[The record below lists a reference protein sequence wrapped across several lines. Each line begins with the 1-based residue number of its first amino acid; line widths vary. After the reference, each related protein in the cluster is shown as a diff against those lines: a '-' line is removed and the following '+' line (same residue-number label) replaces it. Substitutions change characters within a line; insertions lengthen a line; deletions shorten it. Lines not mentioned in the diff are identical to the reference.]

1 MSANP
6 TSDWRINYNRLIII
20 ATITMVAI
28 ILTYMLFY
36 NNLSRVTPV
45 VNKEDSIK
53 FIEVKIDGKTYYLD
67 IKNFTE

>member
-1 MSANP
+1 
-6 TSDWRINYNRLIII
+6 
-20 ATITMVAI
+20 MVAI